1 MSVVTPKAAGK
12 AAMDLVNHCLA
23 QPPARLRWWNLE
35 CEVDGE
41 AVSLSVVVMSQADRE
56 QLAAIHASGMVFSF
70 EPAPAEPTS
79 TEPTAEPAAEPDE
92 APAPAEAS

>member
-23 QPPARLRWWNLE
+23 QPSSRLRWWDLD

-41 AVSLSVVVMSQADRE
+41 KQALSVVVMSQADRE

-70 EPAPAEPTS
+70 EPTP
-79 TEPTAEPAAEPDE
+79 TEPAPTEPAAEPDE
-92 APAPAEAS
+92 PAADPTPDEAS